1 MAGTGVLP
9 FIRGIDLT
17 MNNLEADRFPEVM
30 EDMTS
35 LRWLK
40 LTNTQLRS
48 IPEEISSLQKLE
60 HLTLKKNNV
69 MAIEREQLKGLKC
82 LRTLNL
88 SRNSL
93 TAKNISSD
101 TFDSEELNT
110 LDLSH
115 NELTEVPEGVGK
127 ARCLLVLNLS
137 HNKLEAIPSQLLMN
151 VTDLLNL
158 DVSHNNLEALPPQ
171 LRRLTNLQTLVLSNN
186 PLSHFQ
192 IRPLPAMTE
201 LHTLHMRKTQRS
213 LSNIPVNL
221 EGLVHL
227 SDVDL
232 SENELT
238 KIPEGLLTLPGRSP
252 YLFSQKRDGDLEFA
266 VGKYFSWDNLNWPST
281 ISDNI

>member
-17 MNNLEADRFPEVM
+17 MNNLEDERFPEVM

-40 LTNTQLRS
+40 LTNTQLKA
-48 IPEEISSLQKLE
+48 IPEEISSLQQLE

-69 MAIEREQLKGLKC
+69 MAIEREQFKGLKC

-137 HNKLEAIPSQLLMN
+137 HNKLEQIPSQLLMN
-151 VTDLLNL
+151 VTG
-158 DVSHNNLEALPPQ
+158 
-171 LRRLTNLQTLVLSNN
+171 
-186 PLSHFQ
+186 
-192 IRPLPAMTE
+192 M
-201 LHTLHMRKTQRS
+201 
-213 LSNIPVNL
+213 
-221 EGLVHL
+221 
-227 SDVDL
+227 
-232 SENELT
+232 
-238 KIPEGLLTLPGRSP
+238 
-252 YLFSQKRDGDLEFA
+252 QK
-266 VGKYFSWDNLNWPST
+266 S
-281 ISDNI
+281 

>member
-17 MNNLEADRFPEVM
+17 MNNLEDERFPEVM

-40 LTNTQLRS
+40 LTNTQLKA
-48 IPEEISSLQKLE
+48 IPEEISSLQQLE

-69 MAIEREQLKGLKC
+69 MAIEREQFKGLKC

-137 HNKLEAIPSQLLMN
+137 HNKLEQIPSQLLMN
-151 VTDLLNL
+151 VTGMQN
-158 DVSHNNLEALPPQ
+158 HNCF
-171 LRRLTNLQTLVLSNN
+171 TNK
-186 PLSHFQ
+186 
-192 IRPLPAMTE
+192 
-201 LHTLHMRKTQRS
+201 LHMQ
-213 LSNIPVNL
+213 
-221 EGLVHL
+221 
-227 SDVDL
+227 
-232 SENELT
+232 
-238 KIPEGLLTLPGRSP
+238 
-252 YLFSQKRDGDLEFA
+252 
-266 VGKYFSWDNLNWPST
+266 
-281 ISDNI
+281 

>member
-17 MNNLEADRFPEVM
+17 MNNLEDDRFPEVM

-40 LTNTQLRS
+40 LTNTQLKS

-88 SRNSL
+88 SRNAL

-127 ARCLLVLNLS
+127 AKCLLVLNLS

-201 LHTLHMRKTQRS
+201 LRTLHMRKTQRS

-227 SDVDL
+227 ADVDL

-238 KIPEGLLTLPGRSP
+238 KIPEGLLTLPGT
-252 YLFSQKRDGDLEFA
+252 
-266 VGKYFSWDNLNWPST
+266 NLSY
-281 ISDNI
+281 